1 MQWRHGMK
9 SSKIKMT
16 AVFLAAALMFAG
28 CGEALYEL
36 TPEEQAAVVSYASH
50 VVAKYNS
57 YQKDGEV
64 FVQQE
69 VLDGVEETEEGAD
82 TQPDT
87 QAPETETQE
96 PDTQQETK
104 PDAERPQEAQE
115 DASDTVALETA
126 LNLGEISAEYTGC
139 SLCTTYEKSDV
150 YAVDAE
156 PGQQLLVLNLS
167 LKNQSDQDIALDILK
182 MAPVISAQLNESKT
196 VPAQTTILPNDLS
209 TYQGSISAGK
219 SAETV
224 LLFQV
229 PQDIQEVSAVQLKI
243 TIGQGQYKVNL

>member
-1 MQWRHGMK
+1 MT

-69 VLDGVEETEEGAD
+69 VLEGA
-82 TQPDT
+82 DT
-87 QAPETETQE
+87 QAPETDTQE
-96 PDTQQETK
+96 SDTQQETK

-126 LNLGEISAEYTGC
+126 LNLGEISADYTGC

-182 MAPVISAQLNESKT
+182 MAPVISAELNESKT
-196 VPAQTTILPNDLS
+196 VPAQMTILPNDLS

-219 SAETV
+219 SAELV

-243 TIGQGQYKVNL
+243 TIGQSQYKVNL

>member
-1 MQWRHGMK
+1 M
-9 SSKIKMT
+9 
-16 AVFLAAALMFAG
+16 
-28 CGEALYEL
+28 
-36 TPEEQAAVVSYASH
+36 
-50 VVAKYNS
+50 
-57 YQKDGEV
+57 
-64 FVQQE
+64 
-69 VLDGVEETEEGAD
+69 VLDGEEETEEGAD
-82 TQPDT
+82 TQ
-87 QAPETETQE
+87 APETDTQE
-96 PDTQQETK
+96 SDTQQETK

-126 LNLGEISAEYTGC
+126 LNLGEISADYTGC

-182 MAPVISAQLNESKT
+182 MAPVISAELNESKT
-196 VPAQTTILPNDLS
+196 VPAQMTILPNDLS

-219 SAETV
+219 SAELV

-243 TIGQGQYKVNL
+243 TIGQSQYKVNL

>member
-1 MQWRHGMK
+1 MK

-69 VLDGVEETEEGAD
+69 VLDGEEETEEGAD
-82 TQPDT
+82 TQ
-87 QAPETETQE
+87 APETDTQE
-96 PDTQQETK
+96 SDTQQETK

-126 LNLGEISAEYTGC
+126 LNLGEISADYTGC

-182 MAPVISAQLNESKT
+182 MAPVISAELNESKT
-196 VPAQTTILPNDLS
+196 VPAQMTILPNDLS

-219 SAETV
+219 SAELV

-243 TIGQGQYKVNL
+243 TIGQRQYKGNL

>member
-1 MQWRHGMK
+1 MK

-69 VLDGVEETEEGAD
+69 VLDGEEETEEGAD
-82 TQPDT
+82 TQ
-87 QAPETETQE
+87 APETDTQE
-96 PDTQQETK
+96 SDTQQETK
-104 PDAERPQEAQE
+104 LDAERPQEAQE

-126 LNLGEISAEYTGC
+126 LNLGEISADYTGC

-182 MAPVISAQLNESKT
+182 MAPVISAELNESKT
-196 VPAQTTILPNDLS
+196 VPAQMTILPNDLS

-219 SAETV
+219 SAELV

-243 TIGQGQYKVNL
+243 TIGQSQYKVNL